1 MTFYEMY
8 HNIYMNREEIHA
20 VLKKKMWKG
29 GMTRDMNIKTRG
41 IPLQLLGLEALV
53 RRVVNSNEMVEAD
66 LKKWKSG
73 YSGERSLDYYLNQLD
88 DFLILH
94 DLRLSTNSYT
104 YFQLD
109 TLLLSRCGLV
119 ILEVKNYQGRIT
131 FNDENHQVLRTLHQ
145 VEERIPNPLLQASRQ
160 KIELEQFLIMQGWP
174 TLPISYF
181 VVYSSPQTIL
191 NTSSQK
197 VIHAEAL
204 PSKLRQ
210 YVQSTRKE
218 CLTTNQMNQIGNV
231 LKQSHQPPQL
241 NLLQKYNVAPPSI
254 RTGVHCP
261 KCSKL
266 VMTRE
271 PRYRKWTLRTL
282 CISIKLCTYCHPPGL
297 CPSLWPRLQMSK
309 QGSFLTL
316 KVLPLQSIILI
327 NLTCILLV
335 KTEDMCIIS
344 LCPLH

>member
-1 MTFYEMY
+1 
-8 HNIYMNREEIHA
+8 
-20 VLKKKMWKG
+20 
-29 GMTRDMNIKTRG
+29 MNIKTRG

-271 PRYRKWTLRTL
+271 PRYRKWTCAHCAYQSSSAHIATL
-282 CISIKLCTYCHPPGL
+282 QDYALLFGPTITNEQARFFLNIKS
-297 CPSLWPRLQMSK
+297 PSATKYHLNQLNLHTTGKNRGHVYHIPLP
-309 QGSFLTL
+309 FTL
-316 KVLPLQSIILI
+316 SNK
-327 NLTCILLV
+327 N
-335 KTEDMCIIS
+335 
-344 LCPLH
+344 